1 MFIVLEGGEGAGKT
15 TLARD
20 LAARLEAEGYVVT
33 LTREPGGTRAGEI
46 IRSLLHEALDPC
58 AETFAFLTARAQLVA
73 EVIRPALADGRIV
86 ISDRYAA
93 STFAYQGYARGLDL
107 WQLRAANAI
116 ATGSLE
122 PDLIVYLD
130 VPPEVGLPRKHGEQE
145 AIRTGLEGLEFHEA
159 VRAGYLA
166 LAQEA
171 DGHGWLTVDATQPP
185 ATVAD
190 AAWAAVWP
198 LVSEQPTRDE

>member
-15 TLARD
+15 TLARE
-20 LAARLEAEGYVVT
+20 LAARLEAEGYFIT

-46 IRSLLHEALDPC
+46 IRTLLHEPLDPC

-73 EVIRPALADGRIV
+73 EVIRPALADGQVV

-122 PDLIVYLD
+122 PDLVLYLD
-130 VPPEVGLPRKHGEQE
+130 LPPEVGLPRKYGEAE
-145 AIRTGLEGLEFHEA
+145 AIRTGLEGLAFHQA

-166 LAQEA
+166 LADEA
-171 DGHGWLTVDATQPP
+171 DGHGWVTIDATQP
-185 ATVAD
+185 AEAVAD
-190 AAWAAVWP
+190 AAWSAVWS
-198 LVSEQPTRDE
+198 LVADRPTRED